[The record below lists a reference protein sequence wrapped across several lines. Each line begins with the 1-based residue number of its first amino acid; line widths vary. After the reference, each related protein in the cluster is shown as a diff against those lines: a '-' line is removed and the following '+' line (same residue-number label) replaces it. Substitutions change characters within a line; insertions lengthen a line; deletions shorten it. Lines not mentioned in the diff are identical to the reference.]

1 MLGTHCLK
9 SWSSTQPSVSLSS
22 GEAEFYGLVKAAGI
36 GLGFQALM
44 QDVGREIACRV
55 WTDSAAAMGIVGRQG
70 LGRLRHI
77 DTHSLWV
84 QQAARSGRIQVRK
97 VKGEDNPADIFTKHL
112 PARDKVTQLVGLL
125 GCRYDAGRPDASPD
139 LRRERLTH
147 STLGQAMGECS
158 TSCRE
163 AFGGEYDE
171 GVEYVMGCV
180 GEAGDARRG
189 VLPHLHTEAEIDD
202 LFPSM
207 PLLGEDSE
215 FIGPDFLTPGT
226 RTDVEDHGEEIA
238 ERILEK
244 ARREGRRRKTSV
256 EPC

>member
-1 MLGTHCLK
+1 
-9 SWSSTQPSVSLSS
+9 
-22 GEAEFYGLVKAAGI
+22 
-36 GLGFQALM
+36 
-44 QDVGREIACRV
+44 
-55 WTDSAAAMGIVGRQG
+55 
-70 LGRLRHI
+70 
-77 DTHSLWV
+77 
-84 QQAARSGRIQVRK
+84 
-97 VKGEDNPADIFTKHL
+97 
-112 PARDKVTQLVGLL
+112 
-125 GCRYDAGRPDASPD
+125 
-139 LRRERLTH
+139 
-147 STLGQAMGECS
+147 MGECS

-226 RTDVEDHGEEIA
+226 RTDVEDHVEEIA